1 MHASK
6 HATRAVGAMLVGAL
20 GVTAC
25 AHDTPD
31 TRRGRTESRADP
43 IIRGAVSAADQDA
56 VVLLTMYDGDYLS
69 QRCTGTL
76 VAPNLVLT
84 ARHCTTF
91 SEDTSIQCSSDGSS
105 TAGGRFKD
113 DRDPKQMFVY
123 TGAAAAAAADVR
135 GPPAARGTRLV
146 YDENARSMCGGDV
159 AFIVLDRRIA
169 SAKTAPIRLDRN
181 ARVGETLT
189 LVGYGVT
196 EEGKVPDLRL
206 VRDSTVTDVGPSVRY
221 GLSVSEY
228 TIGEGHCRGDS
239 GGPAFDA
246 TGAVIGVLSRGGGGS
261 TPAAELAQG
270 CVGPDAVSIHTNL
283 HTMRAIVARAFEL
296 SGNTLEAPPP
306 LSSDNVVAPSAPE
319 NFQRP
324 KEGIHTSEDEES
336 VASAGGHAGH
346 AFDSGCHA
354 PSRSEIPDEAILA
367 IVALVILSARARRYA

>member
-6 HATRAVGAMLVGAL
+6 HVTRAIGAIFVGSL

-31 TRRGRTESRADP
+31 TRRDRTESRSEP
-43 IIRGAVSAADQDA
+43 IIRGAVSGAEQDA
-56 VVLLTMYDGDYLS
+56 VVLLTMYYGDELS

-91 SEDTSIQCSSDGSS
+91 SEDSSIQCSSDGTSN
-105 TAGGRFKD
+105 AGGLFKG
-113 DRDPKQMFVY
+113 DRDPNQMFVY
-123 TGAAAAAAADVR
+123 MGADAAASADVR
-135 GPPAARGTRLV
+135 GQPVARGTRLV

-169 SAKTAPIRLDRN
+169 NVKTAPIRLDRN

-206 VRDSTVTDVGPSVRY
+206 VRDSTVTDVGPSTRY

-228 TIGEGHCRGDS
+228 SIGEGHCRGDS

-246 TGAVIGVLSRGGGGS
+246 TAAVIGVLSRGGGGS
-261 TPAAELAQG
+261 TPTAELAQG
-270 CVGPDAVSIHTNL
+270 CVGPDAVSVHTNL
-283 HTMRAIVARAFEL
+283 HTMRALVARAFEL
-296 SGNTLEAPPP
+296 SGNTLEPPP
-306 LSSDNVVAPSAPE
+306 PRPSETVVAPSAHGDH
-319 NFQRP
+319 QRP
-324 KEGIHTSEDEES
+324 EEHIATPDDPRPS
-336 VASAGGHAGH
+336 ASPGNQARYS
-346 AFDSGCHA
+346 FDSGCHSS
-354 PSRSEIPDEAILA
+354 SRSEVPDEAILA
-367 IVALVILSARARRYA
+367 LVALVFLSARARRYA